1 MENTGLVLTCD
12 ISGRVLSVEINNTG
26 FENDRFVDRL
36 LIDIFSNEDI
46 SKVLE
51 FFVETKSVGASFSKQ
66 LSVISGEKT
75 AKFFFSSVKIDNKI
89 IILGTNHRAN
99 FDDMMSQMMSI
110 NNDQTNML
118 RQLFKA
124 QLAPEDKK
132 ERVIETVL
140 YEELSRVNNDLVNI
154 QRELAKKNH
163 ELEALNKL
171 KNQFLG
177 MAAHDLRNPLGVIMN
192 LSEFILEEKEKL
204 SEEAVSFLEKIDSL
218 SRFMLNMVTELLDI
232 SSIESGQ
239 MNLNKTRFDLVQLVR
254 DSVNL
259 NKSLAEKKNIFINF
273 ISSEQSLQ
281 LYADLNKIDQVITNL
296 LTNAVKYSNQNTTTV
311 VAIMR
316 DLNKAR
322 LVVKD
327 QGQGIPSNEI
337 VKLFKPFA
345 KTSVKSTGG
354 EKSTGL
360 GLMIVKKIVEGHG
373 GTISVES
380 EVGTGSTFTVELP
393 LAEE

>member
-26 FENDRFVDRL
+26 LENNRFIDRL
-36 LIDIFSNEDI
+36 LIEIFSNEDI
-46 SKVLE
+46 AKVLE

-66 LSVISGEKT
+66 LSIISGEKT
-75 AKFFFSSVKIDNKI
+75 AKFFFNSVKIDNKI

-124 QLAPEDKK
+124 QMSPEDKK

-218 SRFMLNMVTELLDI
+218 SKFMLNMVTELLDI

-254 DSVNL
+254 DAVTL

-273 ISSEQSLQ
+273 VSSEESLP

-296 LTNAVKYSNQNTTTV
+296 LTNAVKYSYQNTTTV
-311 VAIMR
+311 VAIMK
-316 DLNKAR
+316 DLKKAR

-337 VKLFKPFA
+337 IKLFKPFA

-360 GLMIVKKIVEGHG
+360 GLMIVKKIVDGHG
-373 GTISVES
+373 GTITVES
-380 EVGTGSTFTVELP
+380 EVGAGTTFTVELP